1 MIRYSFLY
9 LLLILLISSCAD
21 HSATEA
27 HLYTNQLIHTS
38 SPYLLQHAHNPVD
51 WHPWGEEALEKARRE
66 DKMLL
71 ISIGYAACHW
81 CHVMEHESFE
91 DTTVARIMNE
101 HFVSIKVDREERP
114 DVDAV
119 YMTACQAVSKEGC
132 GWPLNAFAL
141 PDGRPIWAGTYFPK
155 KNWIEILQ
163 YFIKERDASPEK
175 LEDYATQLTE
185 GLRSLEKLEPTAS
198 AALNFEP
205 EAAAQPVATFL
216 SNFDQ
221 QYGGRK
227 GVQKFP
233 MPNNYEWLLQYY
245 QRTGDEQVLAAI
257 QLTLD
262 KMIGGGIYDQL
273 GGGFSRYTVDKEW
286 KIPHFEKM
294 LYDNAQLVSLL
305 AKAYQMTGKKTYYRV
320 MNETLDF
327 IEREFTSS
335 ENGFYSSLDAD
346 SEGEEGKFYVWSEAE
361 IDQLLSAEE
370 ARLAKRYFRIS
381 AKGNWEEGKNILH
394 TKEDL
399 EATAAALNMETETAG
414 DLLNAI
420 RKKLQT
426 ARESRSRPGLDDKIL
441 TSWNALMLVAY
452 TDAYRAGG
460 EEAFRQQAINN
471 GNFIS
476 SQMLQEDFRLQ
487 RNYKDGKTA
496 INAFLD
502 DYAHTIAA
510 FVALYEI
517 TFDEAW
523 LHKAKGLADYA
534 IAHFQDPD
542 TGFFYYTSDLDP
554 PLLVRK
560 TDVNDNV
567 IPASNSAMARAL
579 YHLGH
584 YFYETSYRTI
594 AEGMMQHMQAE
605 VLNGKSADYYSN
617 WNQLYLEMAYPF
629 YEVAIMGP
637 DAEQLRQGMQQQYL
651 PHTLYLGGTN
661 EGSIPLLKDK
671 LVEGETYIYVC
682 RNKVCKLPV
691 QTVEKALELL

>member
-1 MIRYSFLY
+1 MTRYPFFFL
-9 LLLILLISSCAD
+9 LFFLISACSDKPAAEE
-21 HSATEA
+21 HA
-27 HLYTNQLIHTS
+27 YTNQLIHTS

-51 WHPWGEEALEKARRE
+51 WHPWGEEALKKAREE

-101 HFVSIKVDREERP
+101 HFVNIKVDREERP

-119 YMTACQAVSKEGC
+119 YMTACQAVSKDGC

-163 YFIKERDASPEK
+163 YFIKEREASPEK
-175 LEDYATQLTE
+175 LEDYATQLTD
-185 GLRSLEKLEPTAS
+185 GLRSLEKIEPTAS
-198 AALNFEP
+198 GALDFGP

-216 SNFDQ
+216 SNFDLKH
-221 QYGGRK
+221 GGRK
-227 GVQKFP
+227 GTQKFP

-245 QRTGDEQVLAAI
+245 NRTGDEKALAAVE
-257 QLTLD
+257 LTLD
-262 KMIGGGIYDQL
+262 KMINGGIYDQL
-273 GGGFSRYTVDKEW
+273 GGGFSRYTVDSEW

-294 LYDNAQLVSLL
+294 LYDNAQLISLL
-305 AKAYQMTGKKTYYRV
+305 AKAYQVTGKDIYARTMR
-320 MNETLDF
+320 ETIDF
-327 IEREFTSS
+327 IEREFTSP

-346 SEGEEGKFYVWSEAE
+346 SEGEEGKYYVWTEAE

-370 ARLAKRYFRIS
+370 AQLAKRYFQIS
-381 AKGNWEEGKNILH
+381 ANGNWEEDKNILH
-394 TKEDL
+394 RKEDL
-399 EATAAALNMETETAG
+399 EATAAALSIEAETAG

-420 RKKLQT
+420 RRKLLT
-426 ARESRSRPGLDDKIL
+426 ARESRVRPGLDDKIL

-452 TDAYRAGG
+452 ADAYRATG
-460 EEAFRQQAINN
+460 EDTFRQQAINN

-487 RNYKDGKTA
+487 RNFKDGKTA

-517 TFDEAW
+517 TFDEVW
-523 LHKAKGLADYA
+523 LQKAQGLANYT
-534 IAHFQDPD
+534 IAHFQDTE
-542 TGFFYYTSDLDP
+542 TGFFYYTSNLDP

-560 TDVNDNV
+560 TEVNDNV

-584 YFYETSYRTI
+584 YFYETSYRSI
-594 AEGMMQHMQAE
+594 AEGMMQQMQTE
-605 VLNGKSADYYSN
+605 VLSGKSADYYSN

-629 YEVAIMGP
+629 YEVAVVGP

-651 PHTLYLGGTN
+651 PNALYLGGTN
-661 EGSIPLLKDK
+661 EGSLPLLEDK